1 MTDQQLYLSSG
12 LQSVLV
18 LVGILVN
25 VGYFV
30 ATNARIQGLET
41 RVDGRINALET
52 KFDLLIG
59 KVFELDNRLTRIEE
73 KLSH

>member
-1 MTDQQLYLSSG
+1 MTDQQLYLSIG
-12 LQSVLV
+12 LPSLLV

-30 ATNARIQGLET
+30 SINSRIQALET
-41 RVDGRINALET
+41 RLDGRINSLET

-59 KVFELDNRLTRIEE
+59 KVVELDNRLTRIEE
-73 KLSH
+73 KLRH

>member
-30 ATNARIQGLET
+30 GINARIHGLET